1 MFEGFPRGGAMP
13 TFNPADARQQATW
26 QLPWLR
32 VSLIL
37 RRMVANV
44 DCRDEDFAALLAM
57 RRTLAQRGWFN

>member
-1 MFEGFPRGGAMP
+1 MP
-13 TFNPADARQQATW
+13 TYNPADARQQATW

-37 RRMVANV
+37 RRMVANA

>member
-1 MFEGFPRGGAMP
+1 MP
-13 TFNPADARQQATW
+13 IFNPADANRTTW

-37 RRMVANV
+37 RRMAADL
-44 DCRDEDFAALLAM
+44 DCRDEDFNELVAM